1 MMADHAPSQAD
12 SPPLL
17 ELRATSRSFAQA
29 RPLGTRVAEALRL
42 APAQPVVRALD
53 AVSLQVHAGE
63 VVGVVGES
71 GCGKS
76 TAARLA
82 AGLLAPSAGEVW
94 VGGQPLRQDA
104 ADRQRRARVLQMVFQ
119 DPMSSLNPR
128 RRVADAVLDGPRAHG
143 LVAPRDAPGFVA
155 TALQAV
161 GLDPGTAQRLP
172 HELSG
177 GQRQRVGIARALAM
191 SPRLIV
197 CDEAVAALDV
207 SVQAQVLNLF
217 AQLRRERGLAYL
229 FISHDLGVV
238 RYLSDRV
245 VVMYLG
251 RIVEEGPAE
260 PLFAQP
266 LHPYTQA
273 LLAETDRIDS
283 GARHFTPLAGEVP
296 SPARPPAGC
305 HFHPRCPRAEAR
317 CRVEAPTLRTLQ
329 GGLKVACHLA
339 APLAG

>member
-1 MMADHAPSQAD
+1 MKSAD
-12 SPPLL
+12 STLAPPLL
-17 ELRATSRSFAQA
+17 ELRDVRRVFAPT
-29 RPLGTRVAEALRL
+29 RTLGTRIAQALRL
-42 APAQPVVRALD
+42 ATAQQAVRALD
-53 AVSLQVHAGE
+53 GVSLVVRPGE

-82 AGLLAPSAGEVW
+82 AGLLAPSDGDVQVA
-94 VGGQPLRQDA
+94 GQPVRLDA
-104 ADRQRRARVLQMVFQ
+104 ADRRRRARIVQMVFQ

-143 LVAPRDAPGFVA
+143 LVSPTETQAFVA
-155 TALQAV
+155 GALQAV
-161 GLDPGTAQRLP
+161 GLDESAQRRYP

-191 SPRLIV
+191 SPQLIV

-217 AQLRRERGLAYL
+217 VQLRQERQLAYL

-251 RIVEEGPAE
+251 RVVEEGPAE
-260 PLFAQP
+260 QVFARP

-273 LLAETDRIDS
+273 LVAETDRIDA
-283 GARHFTPLAGEVP
+283 GARRFPPLQGEVP
-296 SPARPPAGC
+296 SPSNPPAGC

-317 CRVEAPTLRTLQ
+317 CRSEPPALRRLGPHQ
-329 GGLKVACHLA
+329 AVACHLA
-339 APLAG
+339 AA